1 MSAMSVMSPGLYL
14 VTPDE
19 PDTARLLAQVAA
31 VLPAA
36 PKALQYRNKSL
47 DAPAR
52 HAQASA
58 LRALCRS
65 AGVEF
70 MVNDDLELA
79 MAVDADGLHLGKDDG
94 DIAAARARLGA
105 GRRLGVSCYDAWWR
119 AEAAVAAGA
128 DHVAFGAMFAS
139 PTKPEAVAADIVLLG
154 RARAELGVGVVA
166 IGGITLANAPQLI
179 AAGATR
185 LAVISDVFGAADPCA
200 RAMAYGAL
208 FKTDFNAHD

>member
-1 MSAMSVMSPGLYL
+1 MSAMTPGLYL

-19 PDTARLLAQVAA
+19 PDTDRLLAQVAA

-52 HAQASA
+52 LAQASGV
-58 LRALCRS
+58 RALCRA

-70 MVNDDLELA
+70 LVNDDLDLA
-79 MAVDADGLHLGKDDG
+79 LAVDADGVHLGKDDG
-94 DIAAARARLGA
+94 DIAAARARLGPD
-105 GRRLGVSCYDAWWR
+105 RRLGVSCYDAWWR

-128 DHVAFGAMFAS
+128 DHVAFGAMFPS
-139 PTKPEAVAADIVLLG
+139 STKPEAVAADIGLLT
-154 RARAELGVGVVA
+154 RARAALGVGVVA

-185 LAVISDVFGAADPCA
+185 LAVISDVFSAPDPCA
-200 RAMAYGAL
+200 RAAAYAGL
-208 FKTDFNAHD
+208 FSPEFHSHD

>member
-1 MSAMSVMSPGLYL
+1 MSVAALMTPGLYL

-36 PKALQYRNKSL
+36 PRSLQYRSKSL
-47 DAPAR
+47 IGPAR
-52 HAQASA
+52 HEQAAA
-58 LRALCRS
+58 LRALCR
-65 AGVEF
+65 AANVEF

-79 MAVDADGLHLGKDDG
+79 LAVDADGLHLGKDDG
-94 DIAAARARLGA
+94 DIAAARARLGG
-105 GRRLGVSCYDAWWR
+105 GRRLGVSCYNEWWR

-139 PTKPEAVAADIVLLG
+139 PTKPEAVTADIALLT
-154 RARAELGVGVVA
+154 RARDALGVGVVA

-185 LAVISDVFGAADPCA
+185 LAVISDVFAAADPCGHA
-200 RAMAYGAL
+200 AAYGAL
-208 FKTDFNAHD
+208 FKS